1 MVWPVASILCRCPTV
16 VAVEC
21 GCLTGWVAIYG
32 LATVIRTSWW
42 RGSGRVLFVRWP
54 ADNAECRAML
64 WCQYQW
70 PAGANRTGS
79 LESLKNV
86 IIYTDGACRGN
97 PGPGG
102 WGAILLYGD
111 KEKELFGGEPETTNN
126 RMELMAAIVAL
137 ETLNTP
143 CQVVLTTDSKYVMDG
158 ITQWMAN
165 WKKRGWKTASKQPVK
180 NVDLWQRLDAA
191 VQRHDIDWQW
201 VKGHSGHPGNER
213 ADALAN
219 RGIDEM
225 KHKQGQAS

>member
-1 MVWPVASILCRCPTV
+1 M
-16 VAVEC
+16 
-21 GCLTGWVAIYG
+21 
-32 LATVIRTSWW
+32 
-42 RGSGRVLFVRWP
+42 
-54 ADNAECRAML
+54 
-64 WCQYQW
+64 
-70 PAGANRTGS
+70 
-79 LESLKNV
+79 KNV

-102 WGAILLYGD
+102 WGAILLCGD

-137 ETLNTP
+137 ETLNAP

-191 VQRHDIDWQW
+191 VQRHEIDWQW

-225 KHKQGQAS
+225 KQQGRAG